1 LKTVAKEDSEV
12 GLTRLMYAS
21 LVSFN
26 QVKEYLKILK
36 ENNLLNHNT
45 TNKKYTIT
53 ANGLKFLELYE
64 QMDAMLRFN
73 EPL

>member
-1 LKTVAKEDSEV
+1 
-12 GLTRLMYAS
+12 M
-21 LVSFN
+21 
-26 QVKEYLKILK
+26 YLKILK

-64 QMDAMLRFN
+64 QMDGILRTVR
-73 EPL
+73 